1 MKTFFNCQ
9 SFSDILEAATNNNID
24 GFMID
29 SSAKYNFAPFDT
41 HYYDLL
47 PDIVDHLRINKPNS
61 SISVEIFEN
70 DLSSMGKQIIKMHE
84 LSKTANYN
92 IYSNIPLLM
101 QDGTSTIP
109 LYKDMS
115 DEGISCNIVG
125 VVDRYKADV
134 VIDNLNHF
142 VDSII
147 TVRTNSVES
156 FKNIKS
162 SFDSLKNNN
171 TKIKFMWY
179 NDNLLEAKESE
190 CDINLIGK

>member
-1 MKTFFNCQ
+1 MKTFLNCQ

-47 PDIVDHLRINKPNS
+47 PDIVNYLRFNKPNS

-70 DLSSMGKQIIKMHE
+70 DLSSMGRQIIKMHE

-162 SFDSLKNNN
+162 SFDLLKNNN

>member
-29 SSAKYNFAPFDT
+29 SSAKFAPFDT

-179 NDNLLEAKESE
+179 NDNLLEAKESD

>member
-70 DLSSMGKQIIKMHE
+70 DLSSMGRQIIKMHE

>member
-1 MKTFFNCQ
+1 
-9 SFSDILEAATNNNID
+9 
-24 GFMID
+24 
-29 SSAKYNFAPFDT
+29 
-41 HYYDLL
+41 
-47 PDIVDHLRINKPNS
+47 LRINKPNS

-70 DLSSMGKQIIKMHE
+70 DLSSMGRQIIKMHE

-179 NDNLLEAKESE
+179 NDNLLEAKESD